1 MSCFRVF
8 GFECFLCLTFKRK
21 VRLKKYSCFSF
32 ISFFHQNVCR
42 AAYRFLPFISFCLVL
57 FGLLLL
63 ASQGFKLFGSCW
75 FSFFS
80 IHQVA
85 VLFIVQ
91 LSLRDL
97 CCLLALD
104 CPFKVSETGLRV
116 SKFNFNFSSFVGAVG
131 WAVLAFFYLGLQTDF
146 YFLMSSFGL
155 FIVIGFAWLG
165 IIWPMLTF
173 SSFVLFIS
181 FQSCLWSSSAYKT
194 CSVVGFSMPFQAQG
208 RKFEGA

>member
-8 GFECFLCLTFKRK
+8 GFGCFLCLTFKRT
-21 VRLKKYSCFSF
+21 VRLKIYCFSF

-42 AAYRFLPFISFCLVL
+42 AANRFLPFISFCLVL

-63 ASQGFKLFGSCW
+63 ASQGLKLFGSCW
-75 FSFFS
+75 FSFFF
-80 IHQVA
+80 
-85 VLFIVQ
+85 LFIRLQ
-91 LSLRDL
+91 
-97 CCLLALD
+97 CCLLSTSAYGTCAACWLW
-104 CPFKVSETGLRV
+104 T
-116 SKFNFNFSSFVGAVG
+116 
-131 WAVLAFFYLGLQTDF
+131 VLSRSVKQAWGCLSLILTFLPLLVLLVEQSLLFYLGLQTDF

-165 IIWPMLTF
+165 IIWLMLTF

-181 FQSCLWSSSAYKT
+181 FQSCLWSSSAYES